1 MPKSLALR
9 GLPEVELASPWR
21 TFLQHA
27 TSSSSFL
34 QLALRFVLQ
43 ISLACYSGP
52 QLQGLWCKHDGL
64 FAVHPGCLLPTSDA
78 PSQHRLSLALAFYCP
93 WKHPCG

>member
-1 MPKSLALR
+1 MLTSLGLR
-9 GLPEVELASPWR
+9 ELPQVELASPWR

-27 TSSSSFL
+27 TSSRSFL

-43 ISLACYSGP
+43 ISLARYSGP
-52 QLQGLWCKHDGL
+52 QLHGLWCKHNGL

-78 PSQHRLSLALAFYCP
+78 PSQHRLSLALAFYRP
-93 WKHPCG
+93 RKHPRG